1 MDKKNT
7 FYAFLATGAFAT
19 IGGLVGIFS
28 KLLAVLFSAP
38 HDTIQFIGS
47 MVLTVLCLATAL
59 SAFGVLLFAMRKI
72 KKISE
77 QEQKEHCESD
87 KRLQELQELQI
98 ALLKSK
104 LASITPEG
112 DVVIDNGKMVV
123 DLSNKN
129 IVIEVDSS
137 SQQDG
142 PQLKIEIKSDKAEC
156 HNNTDTGA
164 SCSANSDE
172 KK

>member
-77 QEQKEHCESD
+77 QEQK
-87 KRLQELQELQI
+87 QI

-129 IVIEVDSS
+129 GNSQKVIRTTFPHIYSFLYGNFRINKP
-137 SQQDG
+137 SQ
-142 PQLKIEIKSDKAEC
+142 PIAFAI
-156 HNNTDTGA
+156 
-164 SCSANSDE
+164 SC
-172 KK
+172 